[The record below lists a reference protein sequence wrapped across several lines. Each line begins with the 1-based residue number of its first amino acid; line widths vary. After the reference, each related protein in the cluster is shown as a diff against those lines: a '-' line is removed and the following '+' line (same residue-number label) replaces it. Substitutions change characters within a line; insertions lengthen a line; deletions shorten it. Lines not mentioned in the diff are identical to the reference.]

1 MTLPIGTVYVSATTN
16 RATVGRFNGNLVNG
30 LLLLQVQTLN
40 PSVIQGLAF
49 GIFSFIDDDSNIRT
63 LGDTRYYPKAE
74 PTTIALGYGNRSTA
88 SGVVIFEPRAYNL
101 AWIKRTGDGAFW
113 GLNVETENTGASTP
127 GFTPSG
133 FADGALGLIA
143 TAITAASGAQLA
155 QVNWHD

>member
-63 LGDTRYYPKAE
+63 LGDVKYYPKAE
-74 PTTIALGYGNRSTA
+74 PTTIALGYGNRSTV

>member
-63 LGDTRYYPKAE
+63 LGDVKYYPKAE

-113 GLNVETENTGASTP
+113 GLNVETENTGASVP
-127 GFTPSG
+127 GFTPAG

-143 TAITAASGAQLA
+143 TVITATSGAQLA

>member
-63 LGDTRYYPKAE
+63 LGDVKYYPKAE

-113 GLNVETENTGASTP
+113 GLNVETENTGASVP

-133 FADGALGLIA
+133 FADGALGLIS

>member
-143 TAITAASGAQLA
+143 TAISAASGAQLA

>member
-63 LGDTRYYPKAE
+63 LGDVKYYPKAE

-143 TAITAASGAQLA
+143 TVITATSGAQLA

>member
-63 LGDTRYYPKAE
+63 LGDVKYYPKAE